1 MKTKITIQYSTIQQ
15 YNNKTES
22 FARGIQ
28 RKTGAG
34 RRKNQYKDRRIEIN
48 RDRNRK

>member
-1 MKTKITIQYSTIQQ
+1 MKTKITKLKSTI
-15 YNNKTES
+15 NNKTES